1 MERSRTNGASS
12 RCRAGFTL
20 IELLAVV
27 GLIGLLLA
35 LLIPAVQGAR
45 AAARRAECQNHLK
58 QIGLGMAG
66 HEAVHGSFPPNL
78 DGLLT
83 VAMQPTIPGRQS
95 SGQGAGPLVW
105 VLPHADQ
112 LPLFN
117 SINFAISQGEGAGA
131 DENYTVRLVSV
142 GLFLCP
148 ADPPAPVAGMGRTNY
163 RFCLGPNVNIS
174 SPPAY
179 LPSGG
184 PTGREGVFSFEEFLI
199 RAADIPD
206 GLSQT
211 VGVSERL
218 QGDWT
223 RRVFKRGGDYR
234 VIPPGDI
241 FGSDGMIQACASAE
255 FVEEKVNSRGGESW
269 FFRGTHCTS
278 YNHVAAPN
286 PREGACGVDIF
297 GMYPNPNQIWMMP
310 LSGSFPATSSHSG
323 GVNTLMMDGSV
334 RFVRDG
340 IAIPVWRG
348 LASRAGGEVA
358 PLD

>member
-1 MERSRTNGASS
+1 MERSRTSTVPV

-35 LLIPAVQGAR
+35 LLIPAVQGSR

-58 QIGLGMAG
+58 QIGLGLAG
-66 HEAVHGSFPPNL
+66 HESVYGSFPPEL
-78 DGLLT
+78 DGLVVGATQVTTL
-83 VAMQPTIPGRQS
+83 GKHYY
-95 SGQGAGPLVW
+95 GQGASPLVW
-105 VLPHADQ
+105 VLPHVEQ
-112 LPLFN
+112 VPLYN
-117 SINFAISQGEGAGA
+117 SINFAVPQEDGAGA
-131 DENYTVRLVSV
+131 SENYTARLASVS
-142 GLFLCP
+142 LFLCP
-148 ADPPAPVAGMGRTNY
+148 ADPPAPVVGMGRTNY

-174 SPPAY
+174 SPPVY
-179 LPSGG
+179 VPLGG
-184 PTGREGVFSFEEFLI
+184 PTGREGVFSFETFLI

-211 VGVSERL
+211 VGASERL

-234 VIPPGDI
+234 VIPPDQGYS
-241 FGSDGMIQACASAE
+241 SDQMIQACATAE
-255 FVEEKVNSRGGESW
+255 TVEDKINSRGGESW
-269 FFRGTHCTS
+269 FFYGTHCTS

-286 PREGACGVDIF
+286 PPEGACGVDIF
-297 GMYPNPNQIWMMP
+297 GLYPNPNQIWMMP
-310 LSGSFPATSSHSG
+310 LGGSFPATSDHSG

-334 RFVRDG
+334 RFIRDE
-340 IAIPVWRG
+340 IAISVWRG